1 MKGKRIYNKRRNI
14 ERRESTTEQNDLSL
28 DSTPK
33 IPLSALRLPS
43 IAIVGRPNVGKSS
56 LFNAILK
63 RRQAIVHFESGVTRD
78 RVTAAATHERRLFL
92 VTDTGGLAIY
102 TGEKKSVSFWD
113 TMIADQ
119 ADAAI
124 ENADVILFLVDAQA
138 GLLPLDREIAQKLR
152 QCGKKVL
159 LVANKADNGED
170 IYRADEFHE
179 LGFDKVWPVSSLHRR
194 GIGSMLDA
202 ALADMERIN
211 PDDVPKDARLKI
223 AVLGRPNVGKSSL
236 VNRLLGENR
245 VIVSD
250 VAGTTRDNVDTDFTL
265 QLGEE
270 EIPATLVDTAGL
282 RKRSKVDEAVEH
294 YSAMRASDA
303 LAECDIVLFVL
314 EANVGQATAQDKS
327 IARMIEDSGK
337 ACVMVVNKWDIRV
350 QGATTQDVLREMRY
364 TLPKMAYAPIVFVSA
379 ENGWNF
385 SSLYETIAHVR
396 AQLAVR
402 IPTAMLN
409 RVIQEAITKNLPPVV
424 GTKPLKIYYGAMT
437 GDNPPCVTLIVN
449 KTGLCADSYKQ
460 YLINCFRKS
469 FALTGLPVRI
479 RLEERSRRDL
489 SEVVNHAGSRRK
501 KVANAKQYK
510 KAKAEERA
518 YKIKKRREQRGKNKA
533 DS

>member
-1 MKGKRIYNKRRNI
+1 MKGKRVYNKRRRI
-14 ERRESTTEQNDLSL
+14 VPRETEQQDDVFDVSSNGEA
-28 DSTPK
+28 TPQN
-33 IPLSALRLPS
+33 ALRLPS

-78 RVTAAATHERRLFL
+78 RVTAAAIHDRRLFL

-124 ENADVILFLVDAQA
+124 ENADVILFLVDAQT
-138 GLLPLDREIAQKLR
+138 GLIPLDREIAQKLR

-159 LVANKADNGED
+159 LVANKADNQED
-170 IYRADEFHE
+170 VFRADEFSE
-179 LGFDKVWPVSSLHRR
+179 LGFDKVWPISSLHRR
-194 GIGSMLDA
+194 GIGDMLNA
-202 ALADMERIN
+202 ALSHVEKVNADS
-211 PDDVPKDARLKI
+211 VPKEARLKI

-250 VAGTTRDNVDTDFTL
+250 VAGTTRDNVNSEFTL
-265 QLGEE
+265 QIGEE
-270 EIPATLVDTAGL
+270 EIPAMLVDTAGL
-282 RKRSKVDEAVEH
+282 RKKSKVDEAVEH
-294 YSAMRASDA
+294 YSMMRAADA

-314 EANVGQATAQDKS
+314 EANVGQATAQDKT

-337 ACVMVVNKWDIRV
+337 ACILVVNKWDIRV
-350 QGATTQDVLREMRY
+350 QGATTNDILKEVRF
-364 TLPKMAYAPIVFVSA
+364 TLPKMMYAPVVFVSSQ
-379 ENGWNF
+379 NGWNF
-385 SSLYETIAHVR
+385 SSLYETIGHVR
-396 AQLAVR
+396 AQLSVR

-424 GTKPLKIYYGAMT
+424 GTTPLKTYYGAMT

-460 YLINCFRKS
+460 YLVNCFRRS
-469 FALTGLPVRI
+469 FGLSGLPIRI

-489 SEVVNHAGSRRK
+489 SEVVNHAGSHRK
-501 KVANAKQYK
+501 KIANAKQYK

-518 YKIKKRREQRGKNKA
+518 YKIKKRREERTRRENP
-533 DS
+533 